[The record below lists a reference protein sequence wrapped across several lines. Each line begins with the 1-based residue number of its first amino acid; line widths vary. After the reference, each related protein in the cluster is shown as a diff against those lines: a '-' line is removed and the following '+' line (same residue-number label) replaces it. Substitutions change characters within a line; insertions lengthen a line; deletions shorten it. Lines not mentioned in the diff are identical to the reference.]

1 MLLNLEDFITAIM
14 PDNKAQVCIVDLS
27 GITDR
32 DILQISSV
40 RRIHSSAFCTRA
52 KLLHGGLRLCMK
64 CRNLA
69 KDKALREKKPFY
81 GTCSFGVSEVVY
93 PVVSDGQV
101 LCIISIGQLC
111 TDMDALVAKT
121 KKTASVLKQNADCLL
136 EVLPCMQP
144 CNDFDLYIQLAKAIE
159 SYILLLYNRTKS
171 LSEEYSNYHEAV
183 SATVNYIL
191 AKYYKE
197 ISIEHIA
204 NKYGINPK
212 YLGRLFKTQTG
223 ESFNNYLNNI
233 RIHHAAQLLAGTKAQ
248 IIEVALECG
257 YNNVTYFNRVF
268 KNLKGITP
276 SEYRQQHRQY

>member
-1 MLLNLEDFITAIM
+1 MMLNLEAFINAIM
-14 PDNKAQVCIVDLS
+14 PENRAQVCIVDLS
-27 GITDR
+27 GITEHAA
-32 DILQISSV
+32 LSISSL

-69 KDKALREKKPFY
+69 KDKALREKKPFC

-93 PVVSDGQV
+93 PVVYDDKV

-111 TDMDALVAKT
+111 TDFDTLAAKT
-121 KKTASVLKQNADCLL
+121 KKITSVLKQNADSLL
-136 EVLPCMQP
+136 EVMPFMQP
-144 CNDFDLYIQLAKAIE
+144 CNDFNLYIQLAKAIE

-171 LSEEYSNYHEAV
+171 STKEYSNCHEAV
-183 SATVNYIL
+183 SATINYIL
-191 AKYYKE
+191 ANYYKD

-223 ESFNNYLNNI
+223 QSFNCYLNNI
-233 RIHHAAQLLAGTKAQ
+233 RIHHATQLLAGTKAQ

-268 KNLKGITP
+268 KNSKGVTP
-276 SEYRQQHRQY
+276 SEYRQHTLPI